1 MRRNIGIYIALLSAY
16 PERDT
21 DYGAALQLLVVPL
34 KGKENCS
41 RTVSEVCFDHYQN
54 ERVSRAER
62 QIQA

>member
-41 RTVSEVCFDHYQN
+41 RTISEVCFDHYQN
-54 ERVSRAER
+54 E
-62 QIQA
+62 